1 MLKKFYQE
9 FNGILATKEFL
20 LVLSS
25 SFISFIIPIYLSRII
40 LINFSI
46 ETLGI
51 ISLFYSLSAL
61 FFNLFF
67 SPISQSIKRF
77 YNFYLSSNIL
87 KKFNFYSI
95 FETLLAVTLVYFILN
110 TLYSILGD
118 SNSFF
123 KKTLHLSNY
132 VFLFIVFTGIQALFR
147 GFFNT
152 IRKRNLIF
160 INLLIE
166 FLFTLFLMEITN
178 HFDLNIFFLNLVIV
192 KAIIIIIQFFEYC
205 FIQNSIINE
214 FPKSQD
220 HNLKKKNSFILTY
233 ILIGFVNWAYYG
245 SQKWSLEVFVNT
257 ESLGQFHLLNQIFYT
272 PVSQLGLLLTTL
284 ITPII
289 YQNFDKGKTIDEIKN
304 YLNNI
309 IKIYSVFSFLIII
322 FFMFFGKYIL
332 SLVFNYESSYLN
344 FLLFF
349 SISALLLQISS
360 IISIY
365 FNLLVKSKL
374 LIAHSILANS
384 SAIFINI
391 FFTYNFGIKGLLF
404 GMLLSSFVHLSLN
417 LFLKYKHIK

>member
-220 HNLKKKNSFILTY
+220 HKLKKK
-233 ILIGFVNWAYYG
+233 
-245 SQKWSLEVFVNT
+245 
-257 ESLGQFHLLNQIFYT
+257 
-272 PVSQLGLLLTTL
+272 
-284 ITPII
+284 
-289 YQNFDKGKTIDEIKN
+289 
-304 YLNNI
+304 
-309 IKIYSVFSFLIII
+309 
-322 FFMFFGKYIL
+322 IL
-332 SLVFNYESSYLN
+332 SS
-344 FLLFF
+344 
-349 SISALLLQISS
+349 
-360 IISIY
+360 
-365 FNLLVKSKL
+365 
-374 LIAHSILANS
+374 
-384 SAIFINI
+384 
-391 FFTYNFGIKGLLF
+391 
-404 GMLLSSFVHLSLN
+404 
-417 LFLKYKHIK
+417 